1 MRHLPA
7 WLRTAI
13 ALPIGIVAIN
23 VFHQLAALLLPDLYA
38 GNLEHDS
45 HRVQMLLLGMGAG
58 VTGSFAMG
66 AIARQRL
73 WLNMAIFLI
82 AMLAIDVFA
91 ITSMLASQPAWF
103 KAAVLLSLP
112 LQVWA
117 GALLAKATF
126 RRTPATAN

>member
-1 MRHLPA
+1 MQHLPP

-23 VFHQLAALLLPDLYA
+23 VFHQLAALLLPDLY
-38 GNLEHDS
+38 GGSLEYDS
-45 HRVQMLLLGMGAG
+45 HRFQMLVLGMGAG
-58 VTGSFAMG
+58 VTGSFTMG

-73 WLNMAIFLI
+73 WLNMVIFLS
-82 AMLAIDVFA
+82 AMLAIDGFA
-91 ITSMLASQPAWF
+91 ITTMLATQPTWF
-103 KAAVLLSLP
+103 KAAALLSLP

-126 RRTPATAN
+126 RQRPAAAN

>member
-1 MRHLPA
+1 MRHVPS
-7 WLRTAI
+7 WLRTVI

-23 VFHQLAALLLPDLYA
+23 VFHQLAALLLPALYG
-38 GNLEHDS
+38 GNLEYDS
-45 HRVQMLLLGMGAG
+45 HRFQMLLLGMGAG
-58 VTGSFAMG
+58 VAGSFTMG

-73 WLNMAIFLI
+73 WLNMGIFLV

-91 ITSMLASQPAWF
+91 ITSLLATQPAWF

-126 RRTPATAN
+126 RQLPAAAN